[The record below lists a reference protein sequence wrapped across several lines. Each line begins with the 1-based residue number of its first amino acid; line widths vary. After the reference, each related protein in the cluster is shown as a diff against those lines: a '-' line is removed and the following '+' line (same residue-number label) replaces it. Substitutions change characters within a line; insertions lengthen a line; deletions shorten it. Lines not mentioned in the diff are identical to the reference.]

1 MQQLDIFTTEKTP
14 PSTCAFTGHRSF
26 HDGFSPC
33 KLKKAIKDMILQGV
47 TTFYNGMA
55 MGFDLLAAEKVLE
68 LKKKFPQ
75 VKLVLCIPCY
85 NQERNFSDE
94 DKLRYQNIYK
104 KADEKVL
111 LSDKYYRGCM
121 IVRNKY
127 MVERADALIAY
138 CIKSD
143 GGAAYTVALF
153 KKRKPDREIVFVN

>member
-26 HDGFSPC
+26 YDGFSPR

-68 LKKKFPQ
+68 LKKRFPQ

-85 NQERNFSDE
+85 NQERNFSE
-94 DKLRYQNIYK
+94 QDKLRYQNIYK
-104 KADEKVL
+104 KADEKAL
-111 LSDKYYRGCM
+111 LSDVYYRGCM
-121 IVRNKY
+121 QNRNRY
-127 MVERADALIAY
+127 MAERADVLIAY
-138 CIKSD
+138 CNKKE
-143 GGAAYTVALF
+143 GGAAYTVKCFQKLHPEG
-153 KKRKPDREIVFVN
+153 KVIFV